1 MKPFVDI
8 SELKHS
14 LIDSNI
20 DVEILESL
28 LQYVHDAKVV
38 PLLSPELCEVI
49 KGSIID
55 PEYRDFVFDING
67 SDIHTDLDIDMQR
80 EGNNL
85 KIQTDRDDILFLI
98 RNKDLILQHEGI

>member
-1 MKPFVDI
+1 MKPFVDV
-8 SELKHS
+8 SELGDS

-20 DVEILESL
+20 DPIILNEV
-28 LQYVHDAKVV
+28 LQYVHDAKIV
-38 PLLSPELCEVI
+38 PLLSKELCNTVL
-49 KGSIID
+49 GSIID
-55 PEYRDFVFDING
+55 TEYRDFIFDING

-85 KIQTDRDDILFLI
+85 KIQTERDDILFLI